1 MSEPMNTTSLAK
13 ERRGLV
19 AVTGGSGF
27 IGKVLLPQLLSAGWR
42 VRVLTREPQK
52 WTESAGVDVFVGDLV
67 ETRDWSGFLMGADVV
82 IHAAAEIRQPEVM
95 MAVNVQG
102 PERLLHAAVAAGVRR
117 WVQLSSVGAYGPVF
131 EGCVD
136 ERTAEKPTG
145 PYEKTKTLFDQLL
158 HDASRLEQ
166 LEVCIVRPSNV
177 YGPGMVNQSLF
188 QMMNMIRRGWFAYM
202 GPAGASANYV
212 HVDDVVSALLLC
224 AALPQAAGKT
234 YNVSDWATMED
245 LVEAMAEGMG
255 VSAPTRRWPLGFMM
269 LLARSLQWLPRWPL
283 TVARVRALSGRARY
297 STQLIEEDLGW
308 RVSVPV
314 VRGMQ
319 ALSTQGHC
327 ADTKPQDLTNTEQ
340 KILR

>member
-1 MSEPMNTTSLAK
+1 MTEQVKMTAFANEP
-13 ERRGLV
+13 RGLV
-19 AVTGGSGF
+19 AVTGASGF
-27 IGKVLLPQLLSAGWR
+27 IGKVLLAQLLSAGWK

-52 WTESAGVDVFVGDLV
+52 WIESASVDVFAGDLV
-67 ETRDWSGFLMGADVV
+67 ETHNWSGFLLGVDVV
-82 IHAAAEIRQPEVM
+82 IHAAAEIRRCEVM

-102 PERLLHAAVAAGVRR
+102 PERLLNAALAAGVRR
-117 WVQLSSVGAYGPVF
+117 WVQLSSVGAYGPFF

-136 ERTAEKPTG
+136 ELTPERPLG

-158 HDASRLEQ
+158 RVAAKQSQ
-166 LEVCIVRPSNV
+166 LQVCIVRPSNV

-234 YNVSDWATMED
+234 YNVSDWTSIEEM
-245 LVEAMAEGMG
+245 VEAMARGMG
-255 VSAPTRRWPLGFMM
+255 VSAPTRRLSLGLMM
-269 LLARSLQWLPRWPL
+269 LMARSLQWLPRWPL
-283 TVARVRALSGRARY
+283 TVARVRAMSGRARY
-297 STQLIEEDLGW
+297 STQQIEQDLGW

-314 VRGMQ
+314 VQGMQ
-319 ALSTQGHC
+319 ELSAKNRPC
-327 ADTKPQDLTNTEQ
+327 FSLPV
-340 KILR
+340 IR

>member
-1 MSEPMNTTSLAK
+1 MTEQVNMTAFANEP
-13 ERRGLV
+13 RGLV
-19 AVTGGSGF
+19 AVTGASGF
-27 IGKVLLPQLLSAGWR
+27 IGKVLLAQLLSDGWR

-52 WTESAGVDVFVGDLV
+52 WTESAGVDVFAGDLV
-67 ETRDWSGFLMGADVV
+67 ETRDWSGFLLGVDVV

-102 PERLLHAAVAAGVRR
+102 PERLLNAALAAGVRR
-117 WVQLSSVGAYGPVF
+117 WVQLSSVGAYGPLF

-136 ERTAEKPTG
+136 ELTPERPVG

-158 HDASRLEQ
+158 RDAAKQSQ
-166 LEVCIVRPSNV
+166 LQVCIVRPSNV

-212 HVDDVVSALLLC
+212 HVNDVVSALLLC

-234 YNVSDWATMED
+234 YNVSDLTSIEE
-245 LVEAMAEGMG
+245 LVAAMAMGMG
-255 VSAPTRRWPLGFMM
+255 VSVPTRRLSLGLMM
-269 LLARSLQWLPRWPL
+269 LLARSLQWMPRWPL

-297 STQLIEEDLGW
+297 STQRIEEDLGW

-319 ALSTQGHC
+319 ALSAKGQSMDAESDVLAKT
-327 ADTKPQDLTNTEQ
+327 
-340 KILR
+340 